1 MLDESNVG
9 LLGLIDLCL
18 PLFFESLLS
27 YNRWGHDEVGLRLV
41 DIPLTELTIRESGA
55 MANQLVGQRATD
67 SLEQK
72 GIVRVLEN
80 ASMSLL
86 LDVLEV
92 FAGFTVG
99 RVLLAHVAET
109 AGKLCEPL
117 AIGALSEPTD
127 SQMIRLQKDW
137 TREKGYYR
145 LCIVQSIFRESETAT
160 EDYLPGAFSGAAVG
174 FGLFHHESSRAAE
187 S

>member
-1 MLDESNVG
+1 
-9 LLGLIDLCL
+9 
-18 PLFFESLLS
+18 
-27 YNRWGHDEVGLRLV
+27 
-41 DIPLTELTIRESGA
+41 

-92 FAGFTVG
+92 FAGFAVG

-109 AGKLCEPL
+109 AGVLRESLP
-117 AIGALSEPTD
+117 IGALSEPSD
-127 SQMIRLQKDW
+127 LQMIRLQKDG
-137 TREKGYYR
+137 TREEGYYW
-145 LCIVQSIFRESETAT
+145 LCIVQEIFTKK
-160 EDYLPGAFSGAAVG
+160 
-174 FGLFHHESSRAAE
+174 
-187 S
+187 